1 MAAPQHELNAAV
13 FRAAV
18 TLFER
23 LQLEPSDGTT
33 GEDVAH
39 AVSRLFIRYA
49 NFLIKTWEFTRFDG
63 NVCELF
69 LVGFLLLTVRCQPRD
84 DGISEKSS
92 FSKVKHIFT
101 NRSATMV

>member
-1 MAAPQHELNAAV
+1 MTKGVDQLQIPEDGTVATPQHELNAAV

-33 GEDVAH
+33 GEDIAH

-49 NFLIKTWEFTRFDG
+49 NFLIKTWEITRYDG
-63 NVCELF
+63 NVGPSPPGWIP
-69 LVGFLLLTVRCQPRD
+69 V
-84 DGISEKSS
+84 
-92 FSKVKHIFT
+92 
-101 NRSATMV
+101 N

>member
-63 NVCELF
+63 NVGEILP
-69 LVGFLLLTVRCQPRD
+69 VGFLRADREVLAEGRRHLGEVVLLQGKTY
-84 DGISEKSS
+84 
-92 FSKVKHIFT
+92 FL
-101 NRSATMV
+101 